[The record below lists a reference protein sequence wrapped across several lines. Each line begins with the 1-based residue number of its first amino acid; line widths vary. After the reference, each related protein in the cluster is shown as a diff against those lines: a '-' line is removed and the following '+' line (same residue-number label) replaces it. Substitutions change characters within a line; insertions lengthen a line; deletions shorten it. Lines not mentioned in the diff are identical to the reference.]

1 MKKINIIL
9 LIIGMILCSSINCK
23 AENELGYAVS
33 HLCQKML
40 AEPETAQDIEYFLH
54 YPVSYKAKPS
64 GFDELKPEELNVL
77 VEQYK
82 NDQFLQ
88 DYYEDSNMYIHCDG
102 IMMLQRA
109 KRKNIYHLRFLRCC
123 ITNKRKCQQI

>member
-88 DYYEDSNMYIHCDG
+88 DYYDYVNYIAYANKIDYVKLEKLVKESDNITKKHP
-102 IMMLQRA
+102 
-109 KRKNIYHLRFLRCC
+109 KNVL
-123 ITNKRKCQQI
+123 NV